1 MLILFD
7 ISKPI
12 NELKHVVPNYME
24 RKKINNNKLLEDW
37 VNKFIICYICILDT
51 LTYIYWEEK
60 KKKTNLCI
68 NNKCW
73 MKIIFIKLWITL

>member
-24 RKKINNNKLLEDW
+24 RKKINNNKLLED
-37 VNKFIICYICILDT
+37 
-51 LTYIYWEEK
+51 
-60 KKKTNLCI
+60 
-68 NNKCW
+68 
-73 MKIIFIKLWITL
+73 